1 MSVCT
6 NVVSTGSFWHLQ
18 TEPDCRLHHQIIDRL
33 ERLRPQPIEVTV
45 ECAMSR
51 HRQTIEVG
59 ELAQCASVG
68 NPLAQFAIVP
78 VLDAHQNQRAQHLL
92 WRQAVATGLGL
103 LQTPR
108 QIAADLL
115 DHVLLVVQ
123 KIGNGLQHRLKT
135 QALTY
140 QLKIGKTDLPLR
152 CPGHAQPPSLFLPS
166 VRARF
171 SALMYRGAA
180 WCSRSCSARP
190 LSRLR

>member
-1 MSVCT
+1 
-6 NVVSTGSFWHLQ
+6 
-18 TEPDCRLHHQIIDRL
+18 
-33 ERLRPQPIEVTV
+33 
-45 ECAMSR
+45 MSR

-115 DHVLLVVQ
+115 DHILLVVQ

-152 CPGHAQPPSLFLPS
+152 CPGHAQPSSLFLAS
-166 VRARF
+166 ARSRF
-171 SALMYRGAA
+171 NALMYRGAA
-180 WCSRSCSARP
+180 LCSRSCRARP